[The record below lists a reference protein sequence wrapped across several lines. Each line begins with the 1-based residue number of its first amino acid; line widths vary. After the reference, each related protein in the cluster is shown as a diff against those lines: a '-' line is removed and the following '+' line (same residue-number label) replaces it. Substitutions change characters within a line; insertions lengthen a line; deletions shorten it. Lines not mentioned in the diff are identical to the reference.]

1 MCWFNTP
8 VNMQNY
14 RATPPFLNL
23 KQHHSPHHESKPGL
37 LLLFFCLTSQWLYCS
52 HLSQTICFCTYSLSY
67 VSIIQVQVHPADH
80 IQKAWCHPTDW
91 KGRLDLFPL
100 QSSQRMSQGH
110 IISWSVKVTPSL
122 ITEVFLDSIKCDA
135 SAPWMKATDEI
146 SHFTTI
152 CVNSLQDKSKN
163 TRLHNFHT
171 SRGNFP
177 LHTFKC
183 NSNGV
188 HEMFS
193 FKIK

>member
-1 MCWFNTP
+1 MT
-8 VNMQNY
+8 
-14 RATPPFLNL
+14 
-23 KQHHSPHHESKPGL
+23 L
-37 LLLFFCLTSQWLYCS
+37 LLTLKPNNLLLHIFFVFCIHYSGAGSSSWPYPKSMMPSHWLE
-52 HLSQTICFCTYSLSY
+52 
-67 VSIIQVQVHPADH
+67 
-80 IQKAWCHPTDW
+80 
-91 KGRLDLFPL
+91 GRLDLFPL

-110 IISWSVKVTPSL
+110 IISWSVKVTLSL

-177 LHTFKC
+177 FHTFKY